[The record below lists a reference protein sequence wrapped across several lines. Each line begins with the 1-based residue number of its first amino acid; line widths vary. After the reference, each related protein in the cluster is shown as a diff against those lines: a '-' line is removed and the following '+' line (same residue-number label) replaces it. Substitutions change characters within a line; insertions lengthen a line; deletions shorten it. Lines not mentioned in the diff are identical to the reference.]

1 MRQCSLLAV
10 LRGTIAPLFRRRTKL
25 LGAILLLFPLSRAF
39 TSPAPAGRVLLLCAR
54 AAAFASAAPARRAA
68 AAAAWQRAPLSPSSP
83 EPRSRTS
90 SSPSSVTLRD
100 AREVASMGS
109 NMGFDFTNPNASAPA
124 KGVGLSAEQQE
135 RLARNRAEALKRKAE
150 HEARAAGAG
159 REASTPTA
167 GGVAG
172 LGGGAGDGTL
182 VATLQELFGYSKFRH
197 EQRDVCEAVL
207 SGRDVC
213 VFWATGSG
221 KSMCYQIP
229 AFHLEKTVFVV
240 SPLISLMNDQV
251 TTINNKVDLGDRA
264 SKWQGRPLPPATFL
278 GTAGNAGHEE
288 PALQGLFRLVYVTPE
303 KVASGNFLERVG
315 ALARQGKVA
324 LIAIDE
330 AHCVSQWGPDFR
342 PSFFDLKQIRNALPT
357 VPLMALTATAVPRV
371 KQDIRDILQLR
382 DPFVSIG
389 SFDRPNL
396 KISVHRKISMS
407 TDLMKLVDTL
417 LRDPSGS
424 TLVYVPT
431 IKETEQVARFL
442 SDKLPTVSVRF
453 YHGSLALDE
462 RDNTHTQFL
471 SGEARVVVAT
481 QAFGMGIDK
490 PDIRR
495 VVHYGAPKT
504 FEEYYQQIG
513 RAGRDGGPAACDMYC
528 ADNDFSKYDQEFYTG
543 KLSDTAKAAVK
554 ESTSALRAFANNHE
568 GCRRLSILTFF
579 REVPSWGER
588 CGTCDTCLRQKVLP
602 SYVCILS
609 LSLSLSLTHTH
620 TITQSH
626 IYLYIHIYVYVYV
639 YVDVFVFL
647 YVYVCISFISWNLRH
662 AFAPKDAPVQ
672 VHSVHANPKRGKS
685 AAVPWI
691 SSILN
696 PIMV

>member
-1 MRQCSLLAV
+1 
-10 LRGTIAPLFRRRTKL
+10 
-25 LGAILLLFPLSRAF
+25 
-39 TSPAPAGRVLLLCAR
+39 
-54 AAAFASAAPARRAA
+54 
-68 AAAAWQRAPLSPSSP
+68 
-83 EPRSRTS
+83 
-90 SSPSSVTLRD
+90 
-100 AREVASMGS
+100 MGS
-109 NMGFDFTNPNASAPA
+109 NMGFDFANPNASAPA
-124 KGVGLSAEQQE
+124 KGAGLSAEQQE
-135 RLARNRAEALKRKAE
+135 RMARNKAEALKRKAE
-150 HEARAAGAG
+150 REATAAGVG
-159 REASTPTA
+159 REASSPTA
-167 GGVAG
+167 GGGGAG
-172 LGGGAGDGTL
+172 LGGGAGDGAL
-182 VATLQELFGYSKFRH
+182 VATLQEFFGYSKFRH

-221 KSMCYQIP
+221 KSLCYQIP
-229 AFHLEKTVFVV
+229 AFHLEKTVLVV

-303 KVASGNFLERVG
+303 KVASGDFLKRLG

-342 PSFFDLKQIRNALPT
+342 PSFFDLKQIRDELPT

-371 KQDIRDILQLR
+371 KQDIQSILQFQ

-417 LRDPSGS
+417 LGDPSGS

-471 SGEARVVVAT
+471 SGEARIVVAT

-513 RAGRDGGPAACDMYC
+513 RAGRDGGPAVCDMYC

-543 KLSDTAKAAVK
+543 KLSDTAEAAVK

-588 CGTCDTCLRQKVLP
+588 CGTCDTCLRQKVLS
-602 SYVCILS
+602 SYVCIYTY
-609 LSLSLSLTHTH
+609 THTH
-620 TITQSH
+620 THTLSITQSH
-626 IYLYIHIYVYVYV
+626 IFIYT
-639 YVDVFVFL
+639 
-647 YVYVCISFISWNLRH
+647 YVCIRLR
-662 AFAPKDAPVQ
+662 
-672 VHSVHANPKRGKS
+672 R
-685 AAVPWI
+685 
-691 SSILN
+691 
-696 PIMV
+696 